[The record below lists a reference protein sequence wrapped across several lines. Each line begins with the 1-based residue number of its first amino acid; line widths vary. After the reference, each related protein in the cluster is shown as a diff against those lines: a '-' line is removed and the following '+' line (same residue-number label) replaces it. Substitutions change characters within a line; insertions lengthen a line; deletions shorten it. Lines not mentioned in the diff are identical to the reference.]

1 MRSRKYSRRRTAR
14 RRTARR
20 RTARRRKASRRTA
33 RRRTSRRTNIV
44 NRVNRKRYSNQMRG
58 GMGKYYP
65 TESPRFYKLDVSSVE
80 TQAKELDLNQTYELL
95 ANEKGMI
102 GFGDTEYPRPGPKVQ
117 VKSYD
122 EEAQAYGCEIIDL
135 GNYEGVGNR
144 LGKSAGDT
152 VWIVKRSSS
161 LLPKSGMKKYPFK
174 IRDTIRD
181 TDIYI
186 RCVPSDETTHE
197 NPLGVPIEKGQFYT
211 LTTSLTKDGS
221 GDESKQTVKAEQV
234 DDKKGEYQMILINEL
249 YPTEYRIVLKKRD
262 FRKANVQ
269 TYPYKYKSRNPDDSI
284 LEVYVKTPVPFD
296 HDKGL
301 EIEGKMQ
308 ERISKVKKSRE
319 DTLKE
324 AKKQREAADMEDF
337 EEQIKYTNY

>member
-1 MRSRKYSRRRTAR
+1 
-14 RRTARR
+14 
-20 RTARRRKASRRTA
+20 
-33 RRRTSRRTNIV
+33 
-44 NRVNRKRYSNQMRG
+44 MRG
-58 GMGKYYP
+58 GMGKYP
-65 TESPRFYKLDVSSVE
+65 TESPRFSKLDVSSVE

-221 GDESKQTVKAEQV
+221 GDESTQTVKAEQV
-234 DDKKGEYQMILINEL
+234 DDKKGEYHMIHINKY
-249 YPTEYRIVLKKRD
+249 YPTEYRFVLKKRE
-262 FRKANVQ
+262 FRKDNVQ

-296 HDKGL
+296 HDRGL
-301 EIEGKMQ
+301 EIEEEMKK
-308 ERISKVKKSRE
+308 RISDAKIRQE
-319 DTLKE
+319 DALKE
-324 AKKQREAADMEDF
+324 AKKQREADDLEVF
-337 EEQIKYTNY
+337 ERNMQVMNT